1 MDSLG
6 RIIDV
11 KEHNGWTGYM
21 ETSWRTI
28 TIRENNIQKTPLKRK
43 LNQLNGIESVVYW
56 SDVSSEIIFILPN
69 GSRNFNSSNPSGMFK
84 INKILVTPFFDK
96 IK

>member
-11 KEHNGWTGYM
+11 KEHNGWTGCM

-28 TIRENNIQKTPLKRK
+28 TMRENNSQKQAIKRK
-43 LNQLNGIESVVYW
+43 LNQINGTESVIYW

-69 GSRNFNSSNPSGMFK
+69 GSKSIPISTNSSTSG
-84 INKILVTPFFDK
+84 
-96 IK
+96 